1 MSMFSMKTILRK
13 SIIYLIGNFSA
24 KILSSLIIP
33 IYAVYLSSSALG
45 EFDYIQTLMNI
56 IGPIATVAIWESVLK
71 FNLDINSSEK
81 NKRELFSNAVFV
93 VLISSM
99 LIILSLLIYN
109 SYFSIFK
116 TSVFLSITMILLTPY
131 LMLFQYFSRSINDTA
146 TYVYSG
152 IISSL
157 VNFSSILFFVVYL
170 NKGVS
175 GLILSYV
182 LGQISGVILIGI
194 RTKIIQ
200 YIDIQSVS
208 YKTLRKMILFS
219 TPLAINSISLWLIN
233 GLSRIIIT
241 NSFGLEANGEFAFAA
256 KFSTFL
262 SLFAGVINMALIEEA
277 IINSKEKNFSNNFQR
292 NFNFLAEMFLYL
304 AILFLPIIYIFFTFI
319 QHTDFVE
326 AYSFVPIIM
335 LGSVFSILSTN
346 LGALFQAIE
355 KTRLHSISTITGGLF
370 FIIMS
375 YSMMPS
381 LGVYSVALGQMIGFL
396 TMFLVRL
403 YFAKKLVG
411 INFKKNLLILLIFY
425 LCVSYFYIEKNK
437 LLLFSSALIVVFLF
451 VNKIWKYK
459 FKRNV

>member
-109 SYFSIFK
+109 SYFNIFK

-131 LMLFQYFSRSINDTA
+131 LMLFQYFSRSINDTV

-208 YKTLRKMILFS
+208 YKILRKMILFS

-241 NSFGLEANGEFAFAA
+241 NSFGLETNGEFAFAA

-370 FIIMS
+370 FIVMS

-411 INFKKNLLILLIFY
+411 INLKINLLILLIFY

-437 LLLFSSALIVVFLF
+437 LLLFSSALIVVFLS

>member
-200 YIDIQSVS
+200 YIDIQSVR

-437 LLLFSSALIVVFLF
+437 LLLFSSALMVVFLF

>member
-157 VNFSSILFFVVYL
+157 INFSSILFFVVYL

-304 AILFLPIIYIFFTFI
+304 AILFLPIIFIFFTFI

-451 VNKIWKYK
+451 INKIWKYK

>member
-437 LLLFSSALIVVFLF
+437 LLLFSSALMVVFLF

>member
-1 MSMFSMKTILRK
+1 MKTILRK

-157 VNFSSILFFVVYL
+157 INFSSILFFVVYL

-304 AILFLPIIYIFFTFI
+304 AILFLPIIFIFFTFI

-437 LLLFSSALIVVFLF
+437 LLLFSSALIVFLF
-451 VNKIWKYK
+451 INKIWKYK

>member
-1 MSMFSMKTILRK
+1 
-13 SIIYLIGNFSA
+13 
-24 KILSSLIIP
+24 LIIP

-157 VNFSSILFFVVYL
+157 INFSSILFFVVYL

-304 AILFLPIIYIFFTFI
+304 AILFLPIIFIFFTFI

-451 VNKIWKYK
+451 INKIWKYK